1 MLESKKPQ
9 MRIKLKT
16 WAIAGSVAVLSAGGA
31 LYLTRPASPSLMTG
45 SQQMAG
51 RVYLSVHAPDPL
63 TADEIAYQ
71 LPRDRIKA
79 IDAPKF
85 MAPSEASF
93 VPDRLPVI
101 GVTQGRESKAY
112 PVPLL
117 SRVEI
122 VNDQIDGRAI
132 AVTW

>member
-9 MRIKLKT
+9 MRINLKT
-16 WAIAGSVAVLSAGGA
+16 WVIAGSLAVLSAVVA
-31 LYLTRPASPSLMTG
+31 LYLTPPASPSLMTG
-45 SQQMAG
+45 SQRMAG
-51 RVYLSVHAPDPL
+51 RDYPSAQAPDPL
-63 TADEIAYQ
+63 TADEIGYQ
-71 LPRDRIKA
+71 VPRDRIKA

-85 MAPSEASF
+85 IAPSEAGW

-101 GVTQGRESKAY
+101 GVTQGRDLKAY
-112 PVPLL
+112 PIPLL

-122 VNDQIDGRAI
+122 VNDQIGGRAI

>member
-1 MLESKKPQ
+1 
-9 MRIKLKT
+9 MRINLKT
-16 WAIAGSVAVLSAGGA
+16 WAIAGSLAVLSAVGA

-51 RVYLSVHAPDPL
+51 RDYPSVQTPDPL
-63 TADEIAYQ
+63 TAGEIGYQ
-71 LPRDRIKA
+71 VPRDRIKA

-85 MAPSEASF
+85 MAAGEAGW

-122 VNDQIDGRAI
+122 VNDQVGGRAI

>member
-1 MLESKKPQ
+1 
-9 MRIKLKT
+9 MRINLRT
-16 WAIAGSVAVLSAGGA
+16 WAIAGSLAVLSAVGA
-31 LYLTRPASPSLMTG
+31 IYLTRPASPSLTTG
-45 SQQMAG
+45 SQQVAG
-51 RVYLSVHAPDPL
+51 RDYPGVQAPDPL
-63 TADEIAYQ
+63 SANEIGYRV
-71 LPRDRIKA
+71 PRDRIKA

-85 MAPSEASF
+85 MAAGEAGW
-93 VPDRLPVI
+93 VPDLLPVI

-122 VNDQIDGRAI
+122 VNDQIGGRAI